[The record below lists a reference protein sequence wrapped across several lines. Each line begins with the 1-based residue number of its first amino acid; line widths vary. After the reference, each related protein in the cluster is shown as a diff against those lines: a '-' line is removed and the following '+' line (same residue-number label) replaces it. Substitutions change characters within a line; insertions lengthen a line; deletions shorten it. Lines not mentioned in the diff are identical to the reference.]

1 MTGRVTQWEKLFVS
15 KKLKVIL
22 TNYLVVKIM
31 VNKLSTVSI
40 RNEKDFNPRWTPE
53 WPFRVHLAI
62 SISRTRIDIKLKL
75 DFPLYL
81 FMKRA

>member
-1 MTGRVTQWEKLFVS
+1 MGE
-15 KKLKVIL
+15 VICQQKIKGNINEL
-22 TNYLVVKIM
+22 SCRKIM

-62 SISRTRIDIKLKL
+62 SISRTRIDIIL
-75 DFPLYL
+75 
-81 FMKRA
+81 